1 MISEQRN
8 HAHADAVGAIPPG
21 WRRNPSAWRERRWPL
36 GLAVIGLLAALYTGL
51 SQVGVIPAMWDPFF
65 GSASSYAVTHSFIS
79 RLLPIPDGLLG
90 VVGYACDL
98 IFGAL
103 GGEQRWRRTPWAAL
117 IFGAVITALFL
128 VGVTLT
134 ALQATVI
141 GHWCTICLLSAAV
154 SVLVFAL
161 GIRESIASLRYLAL
175 TLLEDGRR
183 GAWRALWGA
192 PLAPSATPP
201 SSGAG
206 GAPTTP

>member
-1 MISEQRN
+1 MASEQRN

-79 RLLPIPDGLLG
+79 RLLPVPDGLLG
-90 VVGYACDL
+90 VAGYACDL
-98 IFGAL
+98 IFGSI
-103 GGEQRWRRTPWAAL
+103 GGEQRWHRMPWAAL

-128 VGVTLT
+128 VGLTLT
-134 ALQATVI
+134 TLQATVI

-161 GIRESIASLRYLAL
+161 GIREPIASLRYLAL

-183 GAWRALWGA
+183 AAWHALWGA
-192 PLAPSATPP
+192 HPAPLATPHAP
-201 SSGAG
+201 LD